1 MDRTGADAVG
11 AHRRFAIASMIDVI
25 AVTDKE
31 SEDAR
36 WQQWKAKG
44 RADDARFKRR
54 LKTVLIDG
62 AGILVLCAALWSYF
76 V

>member
-1 MDRTGADAVG
+1 
-11 AHRRFAIASMIDVI
+11 MIDVI